1 MKFFQLLFLV
11 PVAAPAGVS
20 IAHADHLADVKSKSI
35 LTCGVVSS
43 LEPFAF
49 QDTATSEVVGYD
61 VDRSELHT
69 NSSQIRKAS
78 APSGSCRTCG
88 LAKYRTQT

>member
-1 MKFFQLLFLV
+1 MKFFQLFFLV
-11 PVAAPAGVS
+11 PVAAAAGVS
-20 IAHADHLADVKSKSI
+20 IAHADQLADVKSK
-35 LTCGVVSS
+35 GVLRAVSS
-43 LEPFAF
+43 LEPFAY
-49 QDTATSEVVGYD
+49 QDTATREVVGND
-61 VDRSELHT
+61 VDRSEPRT